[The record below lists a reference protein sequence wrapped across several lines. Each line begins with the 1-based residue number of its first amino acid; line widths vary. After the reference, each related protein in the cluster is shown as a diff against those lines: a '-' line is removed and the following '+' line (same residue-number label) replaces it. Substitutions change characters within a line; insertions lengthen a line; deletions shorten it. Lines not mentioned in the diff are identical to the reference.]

1 MNLAGIILAA
11 GASRRMG
18 SVKALLQVQGET
30 FVDRQIRLFEP
41 YCSPV
46 IVVVGD
52 HAAEI
57 ERGKQRPALIVRNPD
72 PERGMLSSLQC
83 GVAALPEGT
92 DAFLFTPVDLP
103 QVRPETVDQLVRL
116 AGAAPIV
123 IPRAHQRRGHPVLM
137 SASLRVELLGASGSP
152 KEVIER
158 HSAEVRYVDVDDDGI
173 LRDVDTPEEFAA
185 LTR

>member
-30 FVDRQIRLFEP
+30 FVDRQIRLLEP

-46 IVVVGD
+46 IVVVGE
-52 HAAEI
+52 HGAEI
-57 ERGKQRPALIVRNPD
+57 ERGKRRPALIVWNPD

-92 DAFLFTPVDLP
+92 EAFLFTPVDLP
-103 QVRPETVDQLVRL
+103 GVNPETVQKLVRL
-116 AGAAPIV
+116 AGTAPVV
-123 IPRAHQRRGHPVLM
+123 IPRAHHRRGHPVLM
-137 SASLRVELLGASGSP
+137 SVSLKDELLAADGSP
-152 KEVIER
+152 RDVIER
-158 HSAEVRYVDVDDDGI
+158 HSAEVRYVEVDDDGI
-173 LRDVDTPEEFAA
+173 LRDVDTPDEYAA